1 MFSARDLTV
10 KESLLRGEKLTIDK
24 AVSMVRAAETS
35 REQMK
40 VMSPKEKCNS
50 VNQIRYFN
58 NQEKNPT
65 ARRLE
70 HFVLNLI

>member
-40 VMSPKEKCNS
+40 VMSPKEKSNS

-58 NQEKNPT
+58 DQEKNPT

>member
-10 KESLLRGEKLTIDK
+10 KERLLRGEKLTIDK
-24 AVSMVRAAETS
+24 AVSMVRPAETS

-40 VMSPKEKCNS
+40 VMSPKEKSNS

-58 NQEKNPT
+58 DQEKNPT